1 MGVRSMVRIT
11 KTVVDALQPGEQIW
25 DREIKG
31 FGARR
36 QKGRPHYFF
45 AYKSNGRRRWLT
57 LGEHGGQLT
66 ADMARKE
73 AEILRGLV
81 SDGGD
86 PAKARDEQKA
96 AGTMAELVERYIAD
110 YALPRN
116 KASTVAEY
124 RCLIRLHILPK
135 FGPLR
140 VDEVSSADVARWHS
154 GFKTNRMAG
163 NRALALLKSIFS
175 QAEKWGLR
183 TLANPARGIEMYPEK
198 PRERLLTAEE
208 LGRLGSVLTE
218 VDRNQSE
225 HPSVVACIRLLVLT
239 GARLS
244 EILKLKW
251 DYVDFEHSV
260 LRLPD
265 SKTGPKTIPLG
276 APALALLSTLKE
288 NSISPWVLPGLSPEN
303 HFIGIQHPWRRMRVI
318 ARLQDVRIHD
328 LRHAFASVAAMA
340 GDSLLL
346 IGRVLGHRQTRTT
359 ERYAHL
365 ADDPVRAVAD
375 RTSRRIAAALS
386 SNMADAQVLPLGR
399 NT

>member
-1 MGVRSMVRIT
+1 
-11 KTVVDALQPGEQIW
+11 
-25 DREIKG
+25 
-31 FGARR
+31 
-36 QKGRPHYFF
+36 
-45 AYKSNGRRRWLT
+45 
-57 LGEHGGQLT
+57 
-66 ADMARKE
+66 
-73 AEILRGLV
+73 
-81 SDGGD
+81 
-86 PAKARDEQKA
+86 
-96 AGTMAELVERYIAD
+96 
-110 YALPRN
+110 
-116 KASTVAEY
+116 
-124 RCLIRLHILPK
+124 
-135 FGPLR
+135 
-140 VDEVSSADVARWHS
+140 
-154 GFKTNRMAG
+154 
-163 NRALALLKSIFS
+163 
-175 QAEKWGLR
+175 
-183 TLANPARGIEMYPEK
+183 MYPEK